1 MKYTASE
8 ILIKKI
14 KEFEG
19 CSLTAYKCP
28 AGVPS
33 IGYGHVK
40 GVKMGMKITQAQADA
55 LLKSDLKVYENYVN
69 KLMVCT
75 SQGEFDSLVS
85 FSFNL
90 GCAALERSTL
100 LRMIRQ
106 HANTNDIQKQFMRWV
121 YASGKKLNG
130 LVKRRAWEAMRY
142 AQ

>member
-28 AGVPS
+28 AGKWT
-33 IGYGHVK
+33 IGAGHTK
-40 GVKMGMKITQAQADA
+40 GVKQGQKITQAQADA
-55 LLKSDLKVYENYVN
+55 LLKADLKPCEDYVN
-69 KLMVCT
+69 RLLVCT
-75 SQGEFDSLVS
+75 SQGMFDSLCDFV
-85 FSFNL
+85 FNL
-90 GCAALERSTL
+90 GQASLERSTL

-121 YASGKKLNG
+121 YAGGKKLNG
-130 LVKRRAWEAMRY
+130 LVKRRAWEAKRY
-142 AQ
+142 AE

>member
-28 AGVPS
+28 AGKMT
-33 IGYGHVK
+33 IGYGHTK
-40 GVKMGMKITQAQADA
+40 GVKEGMKITQAQADA
-55 LLKSDLKVYENYVN
+55 LLKSDLKPFENYVN
-69 KLMVCT
+69 GLMVCT
-75 SQGEFDSLVS
+75 SQGQYDSLVD
-85 FSFNL
+85 FTYNL
-90 GCAALERSTL
+90 GIASLERSTL

>member
-75 SQGEFDSLVS
+75 SQGEYDALVS
-85 FSFNL
+85 FTFNL